1 MHIHKRMHIHTTHV
15 FEVRSDESTLLRLAQ
30 TMLKC
35 LCKLLQVLRAGTY
48 SGITT
53 SPVKAIRAQGLGRV
67 THQGSVAIGVK
78 PVEGL
83 FRFVF
88 NLSKTTPPSDPVPA
102 DRCHEH
108 HRCMWRPSTPSHVS
122 VAVRVYELG
131 GTGTRRTESARC
143 CEAKAPAPCLGEE
156 SGNDIPSHAHDV
168 PSSVLF
174 PCDPLKRTLLPMNP
188 GRSLQE

>member
-108 HRCMWRPSTPSHVS
+108 HRCMWRPPHLRTFLLLFVCMSSAGREQDEPNQRG
-122 VAVRVYELG
+122 AARQ
-131 GTGTRRTESARC
+131 RRPRHASARKAVTTFLRTHTMCLPPC
-143 CEAKAPAPCLGEE
+143 CFLV
-156 SGNDIPSHAHDV
+156 I
-168 PSSVLF
+168 L
-174 PCDPLKRTLLPMNP
+174 
-188 GRSLQE
+188 